1 VRVFLWARKMDHEK
15 IAIEDGLLTPQ
26 FLSRAEEELFAEVM
40 LGDEAVTFLNTDL
53 GRVLR
58 GYAMQEMEK
67 AKDALAS
74 VPAWRTRKIRKLQ
87 FDYAVAN
94 QFLSFVQEAL
104 VRGKVAEQNLT
115 SMREQ
120 S

>member
-1 VRVFLWARKMDHEK
+1 MSNDKTG
-15 IAIEDGLLTPQ
+15 IEDGALTPQ

-40 LGDEAVTFLNTDL
+40 LGDEAITFLNSDL
-53 GRVLR
+53 GKVLR
-58 GYAMQEMEK
+58 GFAEQEK
-67 AKDALAS
+67 DRAKEALATA
-74 VPAWRTRKIRKLQ
+74 PLWRKRKLQQLQ